1 MACVYKQANDLPL
14 ALFYINKA
22 QKEADCFCLEMQDDR
37 LMRVVTDCSL
47 NLCAILSAMGEHYKA
62 LRAARQAL
70 LLLESSQ
77 NLPDSYFQSLFP
89 IVKYN

>member
-1 MACVYKQANDLPL
+1 
-14 ALFYINKA
+14 
-22 QKEADCFCLEMQDDR
+22 MQDDR
-37 LMRVVTDCSL
+37 LIRVVTDCSL

-62 LRAARQAL
+62 LRAARKAL